1 MVGYWKEQGGAVS
14 MDTNGIDSGKEKR
27 MGEQMEKVPDAPG
40 QSGKKPAGSIAL
52 IVFLAAFV
60 LGFGAIG
67 AGLCYSAHM
76 REETCS
82 GAAEGKVIKYRKN
95 SSNRG
100 RNRTYTPV
108 VEYQVRNEIFTGE
121 TNASSSSRT
130 FEIGEYVMIGYN
142 PANPEEFYIKGY
154 DLNISTRIG
163 IVFLVISGG
172 ILAVLVI
179 VLILGKSKI
188 SKEKKE
194 KIEAGII
201 VGGIVFIIFSVFI
214 AVAGLTFTLCAF
226 GAMGLFALY
235 GHFHNKRMDHK

>member
-1 MVGYWKEQGGAVS
+1 MVGYWKEQGSAVS

-27 MGEQMEKVPDAPG
+27 MGEQMEKVSDAPG

-76 REETCS
+76 REKTCS
-82 GAAEGKVIKYRKN
+82 GAAEGKVIGYRKN
-95 SSNRG
+95 SSHRG
-100 RNRTYTPV
+100 RNHTYTPV
-108 VEYQVRNEIFTGE
+108 VEYRAENEIFTGE

-154 DLNISTRIG
+154 DLNITTRIG

-179 VLILGKSKI
+179 ALILSKSKI
-188 SKEKKE
+188 SKERKE

-201 VGGIVFIIFSVFI
+201 VGGIVFIIFAVLI
-214 AVAGLTFTLCAF
+214 AVAGLTLTLCAF
-226 GAMGLFALY
+226 GGMGVFALY
-235 GHFHNKRMDHK
+235 GYLHNKRMNNK